1 MKTRKLT
8 EFLSWTIIVLTLFF
22 ACSAPEPPV
31 VVDIRVAHDS
41 LYKAVSDSLDSV
53 SGTFTN
59 LPIDSEM
66 KVKEFF
72 DSLQK

>member
-1 MKTRKLT
+1 MKTK
-8 EFLSWTIIVLTLFF
+8 EFIVFAIFVFFF
-22 ACSAPEPPV
+22 ACSAPKPPV

-66 KVKEFF
+66 KVRAVF
-72 DSLQK
+72 DTLK

>member
-1 MKTRKLT
+1 MKTTIL
-8 EFLSWTIIVLTLFF
+8 FLSLIILS
-22 ACSAPEPPV
+22 CSAPEPQV

-66 KVKEFF
+66 KVKEIF